1 MMAGYYDES
10 LALTRTVGEVA
21 NLLLLFLNS
30 RESFDE
36 WRSLSPR
43 ERRSNFA
50 PFHVK
55 KRLERIGHP
64 SPIEAERYSALSE
77 RGVHV
82 SPDTIPQA
90 YNLAGRAVVGQI
102 FQLPGAIACLTELA
116 ISFGLAAHLA
126 AQLLQVPAEIQKQF
140 DATMRALVEAL
151 TAIDILNVNKL
162 LAELAQRHIGLTD
175 PG

>member
-1 MMAGYYDES
+1 MAGYYDES

-30 RESFDE
+30 RQSFDE
-36 WRSLSPR
+36 WRSSSSR

-50 PFHVK
+50 PFRVRQ
-55 KRLERIGHP
+55 RLERIGHP

-90 YNLAGRAVVGQI
+90 HNPAGRAVLGHI
-102 FQLPGAIACLTELA
+102 FQLPGAIVCLTELA

-126 AQLLQVPAEIQKQF
+126 AQLLQVPAKVQIQF
-140 DATMRALVEAL
+140 DATMRALVDAL
-151 TAIDILNVNKL
+151 PAIDILNVNKL
-162 LAELAQRHIGLTD
+162 LAELTQQENDVAN